1 MRFYIIALTLISIQ
15 MPIASAEECA
25 IDVVMASKLKEVNAK
40 SKAAV
45 ALYQQPDIE
54 EESCLPTLSGL
65 SGQLG
70 ASIPTFSG
78 LSRGLATKIRNMA
91 CSAADDA
98 IKKNAKALNAS
109 WNAPFGLGGVGI
121 GVGTNGNSGVTITD
135 AKASELENEILRK
148 VKEADRAARAQD
160 PYYEHYEP
168 EVFPGINDMHEI
180 KNDDEQQES
189 WKNVLGNF

>member
-1 MRFYIIALTLISIQ
+1 MRFYVIALMLISIQ

-25 IDVVMASKLKEVNAK
+25 IDVVMASKLQEVNAK

-45 ALYQQPDIE
+45 SLYQQPDIE

-78 LSRGLATKIRNMA
+78 LARGLATKIRNMA

-135 AKASELENEILRK
+135 AKSSELENEILRK

-168 EVFPGINDMHEI
+168 EVFPGISDMHEI
-180 KNDDEQQES
+180 NNDDEQQES